1 MFTKT
6 QGVVGR
12 GWGWQKIGIE
22 LGFDAFYP
30 DFIPTG
36 DVPNFV
42 LCLVL
47 LIPKGIK
54 FVYKTV
60 VKRMRCMLLII
71 FRSHTYQNFISVI
84 HEKLRKERKK
94 KDLKK

>member
-30 DFIPTG
+30 DSIPTG

-42 LCLVL
+42 LCLFNT
-47 LIPKGIK
+47 KGRKICIQNSSEENE
-54 FVYKTV
+54 VYA
-60 VKRMRCMLLII
+60 
-71 FRSHTYQNFISVI
+71 SNNF
-84 HEKLRKERKK
+84 
-94 KDLKK
+94 